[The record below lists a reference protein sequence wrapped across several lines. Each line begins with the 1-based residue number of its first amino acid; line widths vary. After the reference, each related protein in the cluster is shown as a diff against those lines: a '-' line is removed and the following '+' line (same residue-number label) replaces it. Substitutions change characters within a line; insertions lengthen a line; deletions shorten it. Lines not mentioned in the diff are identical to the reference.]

1 MSRIS
6 IFAWWIIL
14 IMAFGFY
21 PAAAMCVV
29 ALLLVGAPLY
39 GRIVNKMDKKVEAK
53 MDMLSG
59 VSSFAAM
66 STETLLSLVKAGIYK
81 GIISVPKFKL
91 AEREGSH
98 DDK

>member
-1 MSRIS
+1 
-6 IFAWWIIL
+6 
-14 IMAFGFY
+14 
-21 PAAAMCVV
+21 
-29 ALLLVGAPLY
+29 
-39 GRIVNKMDKKVEAK
+39 MDKKVEAK

-81 GIISVPKFKL
+81 GIISAPKFKL